1 MKKTILIILLFI
13 SISSFSQNKNIKE
26 SSICSNI
33 EKLSSD
39 DFLGRESG
47 KEGEKKAAEYI
58 KNFFITNEVPKI
70 GHSYFQEFIVKGKR
84 YNYRNEKNKKPFIQ
98 RAKQKNN
105 KIKGKNVIGF
115 IEGTEKKEE
124 VIVVSAHYD
133 HLGFRE
139 EKIYNG
145 ADDNA
150 TGTAAVLEVS
160 KALSKYVKEG
170 GKLKRSVLFILMSA
184 EEKGLIGSKHYTDNP
199 IIPLK
204 KTIANLNIDMIGR
217 KDKRHEKNNYIY
229 IIGSDFISKELHEIN
244 EKNNK
249 KVGLE
254 LDYRY
259 NNIRDPNRFYFR
271 SDHYNFAK
279 NDIPCIFYFSGVHE
293 DYHQPTD
300 TFEKIDCKKVQKI
313 SQLVFLNI
321 ITIANKERRLRKN
334 KD

>member
-1 MKKTILIILLFI
+1 MKKTTLIILLFI
-13 SISSFSQNKNIKE
+13 SINSFSQNKNIKE
-26 SSICSNI
+26 ASICYNI

-47 KEGEKKAAEYI
+47 KEGEKKAAKHI
-58 KNFFITNEVPKI
+58 KNFFIANEVSKI
-70 GHSYFQEFIVKGKR
+70 GHSYFQEFVVKGKR
-84 YNYRNEKNKKPFIQ
+84 YNYGKQKNKKTFMQ
-98 RAKQKNN
+98 RAKEKNN

-170 GKLKRSVLFILMSA
+170 GELKRSVLFILMSA

-199 IIPLK
+199 IIPLN
-204 KTIANLNIDMIGR
+204 KTVANLNIDMIGR

-244 EKNNK
+244 ENNNN

-254 LDYRY
+254 LDYKY

-279 NDIPCIFYFSGVHE
+279 NNIPCIFYFSGVHE

-321 ITIANKERRLRKN
+321 ITIANKEKRLKKN

>member
-1 MKKTILIILLFI
+1 MKKTTLIILLFI
-13 SISSFSQNKNIKE
+13 SINSFSQNKNIKE
-26 SSICSNI
+26 ASICYNI

-47 KEGEKKAAEYI
+47 KEGEKKAAKHI
-58 KNFFITNEVPKI
+58 KNFFIANEVSKI
-70 GHSYFQEFIVKGKR
+70 GHSYFQEFVVKGKR
-84 YNYRNEKNKKPFIQ
+84 YNYGKQKNKKTFMQ
-98 RAKQKNN
+98 RAKEKNN

-150 TGTAAVLEVS
+150 TGTAAILEIS

-170 GKLKRSVLFILMSA
+170 GELKRSVLFILMSA

-199 IIPLK
+199 IIPLN
-204 KTIANLNIDMIGR
+204 KTVANLNIDMIGR
-217 KDKRHEKNNYIY
+217 KDKRHENNNYIY

-244 EKNNK
+244 ENNNK

-254 LDYRY
+254 LDYKY

-279 NDIPCIFYFSGVHE
+279 NNIPCIFYFSGVHE

-300 TFEKIDCKKVQKI
+300 TFEKIDCKKVQKV

-321 ITIANKERRLRKN
+321 ITIANKEKRLKKN

>member
-1 MKKTILIILLFI
+1 MKKTTLIILLFI
-13 SISSFSQNKNIKE
+13 SINSFSQNKNIKE
-26 SSICSNI
+26 ASICYNI

-47 KEGEKKAAEYI
+47 KEGEKKAAKHI
-58 KNFFITNEVPKI
+58 KNFFIANEVSKI
-70 GHSYFQEFIVKGKR
+70 GHSYFQEFVVKGKR
-84 YNYRNEKNKKPFIQ
+84 YNYGKQKNKKTFMQ
-98 RAKQKNN
+98 RAKEKNN

-150 TGTAAVLEVS
+150 TGTAAILEIS

-170 GKLKRSVLFILMSA
+170 GELKRSVLFILMSA

-204 KTIANLNIDMIGR
+204 KTVANLNIDMIGR
-217 KDKRHEKNNYIY
+217 KDKRHENNNYIY

-244 EKNNK
+244 ENNNK

-254 LDYRY
+254 LDYKY

-279 NDIPCIFYFSGVHE
+279 NNIPCIFYFSGVHE

-300 TFEKIDCKKVQKI
+300 TFEKIDCKKVQKV

-321 ITIANKERRLRKN
+321 ITIANKERRLKKN